1 MGLHRVARSQ
11 RVQLLLAALLT
22 LGLCFWSDAVRAQFF
37 SPGELAKG
45 HAQLEGDEH
54 CADCHSA
61 GNRVSDDKCMLCHE
75 DVGRSVRQKK
85 GLHGRK
91 FLGQPCGS
99 CHVDHRGRDHSL
111 VRWDPKTFEHAQTGW
126 KLAGA
131 HARVDCAKC
140 HTGTNQRNHP
150 TYIGLNSSC
159 ASCHED
165 KHQGR
170 FGTSCQTCHDD
181 VSWKNLDL
189 DPFDHDQARFDLR
202 GKHRQ
207 VPCAKCHGEP
217 PKYQPLAFQ
226 ACGDCHQDPHAG
238 RLGSAC
244 EGCHGEDSWKKLS
257 MKRVAHPGLSLQAGH
272 ASVACKACHD
282 KGNLVSPSRGKL
294 CASCH
299 APVHLAKFGDDCKDC
314 HASIRWVGLPDALGR
329 RVHAQTRYPLEGK
342 HELTACDDCHSPK
355 RPRAKRYRRLEFDSC
370 MDCHRDVHKGQ
381 FQDRSGG
388 ECSACHDEDGFT
400 TTSFGIEQHAS
411 ARFALTGGH
420 EATPCAECHTAERPR
435 LDWQVQKQ
443 ACSDCHEN
451 PHGTQFEKELQAGGC
466 AACHSAVAWDIPNI
480 AHDTWPL
487 TGAHQKVRCDQCH
500 TPSDA
505 DKRAGAGVSYRDAP
519 RECEGCHADVHLGQ
533 FRLSEPRKECTDC
546 HGTASFKLP
555 GFDHLAR
562 AGYALEG
569 KHTGVACRGCHLPAE
584 LATGESTLLWRLPYR
599 DCKDCHGNPHAGAP
613 R

>member
-1 MGLHRVARSQ
+1 MGLHQVARSHP
-11 RVQLLLAALLT
+11 VQLVLAALLT

-75 DVGRSVRQKK
+75 DVGRSIKQKQ

-111 VRWDPKTFEHAQTGW
+111 VRWDAKTFDHAQTGW

-131 HARVDCAKC
+131 HARLDCAKC
-140 HTGTNQRNHP
+140 HTGTNPRNHA
-150 TYIGLNSSC
+150 TFIGLGAAC

-170 FGTSCQTCHDD
+170 FGTGCQTCHDD
-181 VSWKNLDL
+181 VSWKDLDL
-189 DPFDHDQARFDLR
+189 DPFDHARARFDLR

-244 EGCHGEDSWKKLS
+244 ESCHGEDSWKKLN
-257 MKRVAHPGLSLQAGH
+257 MKRSAHPGLSLQAGH
-272 ASVACKACHD
+272 AAVACKACHD
-282 KGNLVSPSRGKL
+282 KGNLVSPSRGKR

-299 APVHLAKFGDDCKDC
+299 APVHLAKFGDDCSDC
-314 HASIRWVGLPDALGR
+314 HAMIRWLGLPEALGR
-329 RVHAQTRYPLEGK
+329 RVHAQTRYPLVGK
-342 HELTACDDCHSPK
+342 HEATACADCHSPK
-355 RPRAKRYRRLEFDSC
+355 RPPAKRYRKLDFDGC
-370 MDCHRDVHKGQ
+370 LDCHRDVHKGQ

-388 ECSACHDEDGFT
+388 ECSACHSEDGFT
-400 TTSFGIEQHAS
+400 TTSFGLEQHATS
-411 ARFALTGGH
+411 RFALSGGH
-420 EATPCAECHTAERPR
+420 EATPCASCHTGKRPR
-435 LDWQVQKQ
+435 LGWQVSKQ

-451 PHGTQFEKELQAGGC
+451 PHGAQFDKELQSGGC
-466 AACHSAVAWDIPNI
+466 GACHNAIAWDIPNI

-487 TGAHQKVRCDQCH
+487 TGAHATTRCDQCH
-500 TPSDA
+500 TPSAA
-505 DKRAGAGVSYRDAP
+505 DQRAGAGVSYRDAP
-519 RECEGCHADVHLGQ
+519 RACEGCHADVHLGQ
-533 FRLSEPRKECTDC
+533 FRLSEPRKECADC
-546 HGTASFKLP
+546 HGTVSFKLP
-555 GFDHLAR
+555 DFNHLER
-562 AGYALEG
+562 TGYALQG
-569 KHTGVACRGCHLPAE
+569 KHGGVACRACHLPTE